1 MFQSIVN
8 FFKTKPAAKT
18 GHQWCQWYESA
29 TAIQKKE
36 QLESFDNKIYKWVIK
51 AEQYVSPNQI
61 DEIVDAAV
69 FNYIYKLLIPQMTN
83 LIKAY
88 QADLANNDPDLILV
102 EIEKQKLKELQ
113 EMSWRQALK
122 K

>member
-88 QADLANNDPDLILV
+88 QSDLVNNDPDLILV